1 MKKEAGFIHRW
12 RYTHSSVPKHVLPG
26 AGKAV
31 HRRQTKKVL
40 RVSIAG
46 AIYLRFQGHIRHLYD
61 SSYTDF

>member
-12 RYTHSSVPKHVLPG
+12 RYAHSSVPKHVLPG
-26 AGKAV
+26 PERLFIGAK
-31 HRRQTKKVL
+31 QKNVL

-46 AIYLRFQGHIRHLYD
+46 ATYLRFQGHIRHLYD